1 MLVVCLLGESEVTGM
16 LLPLSRFIG
25 KVKLVKLEVEW
36 GFFAFEKEMRH
47 YHFGF
52 RPGSGYDS
60 DYRHLM
66 E

>member
-1 MLVVCLLGESEVTGM
+1 M

-25 KVKLVKLEVEW
+25 KGGKVKLVKLKVEC
-36 GFFAFEKEMRH
+36 GFFAFEEEMHH

-52 RPGSGYDS
+52 QPGSGYDS